1 MKTHASRELVVR
13 DGKAVAV
20 IIDIEEYQELLERL
34 DDLEDLKAL
43 EELRR
48 EPLKL
53 RREPLKLRRLEDFLA
68 EYSPNA

>member
-1 MKTHASRELVVR
+1 MKQATKPHASHELVVR

-20 IIDIEEYQELLERL
+20 IIDIEEYQEMLERL
-34 DDLEDLKAL
+34 EELEDLKAL

-53 RREPLKLRRLEDFLA
+53 RRLEDFLS
-68 EYSPNA
+68 EYSPDA